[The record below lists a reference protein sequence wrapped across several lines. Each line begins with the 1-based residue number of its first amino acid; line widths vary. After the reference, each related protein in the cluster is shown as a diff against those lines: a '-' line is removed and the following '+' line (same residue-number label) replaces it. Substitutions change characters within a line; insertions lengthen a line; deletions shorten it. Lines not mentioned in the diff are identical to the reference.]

1 MRLLG
6 SALIL
11 NIPTVA
17 VLGRMQLSSNFA
29 LFRLDGS
36 SHNYRPPTL
45 NNPSNSKKIL
55 EPPSWNVP

>member
-29 LFRLDGS
+29 LFRLAGS
-36 SHNYRPPTL
+36 SHNYRPSTL
-45 NNPSNSKKIL
+45 NKPSNSTKIL